1 MRSSRCSHRC
11 LSVSFSLLASLAHL
25 ASASCERL
33 LWAVADGV
41 VANAEE
47 TTPGVA
53 PGRLVTEYCP
63 HENPE
68 SSSEESESYSAAP
81 RAAPELA
88 GVRTGVVMSRLETLS
103 SKRPVAS
110 KRRVRDVAVG
120 RGVGAATG
128 LAGDSYGR
136 Y

>member
-1 MRSSRCSHRC
+1 M
-11 LSVSFSLLASLAHL
+11 
-25 ASASCERL
+25 
-33 LWAVADGV
+33 
-41 VANAEE
+41 
-47 TTPGVA
+47 A

-88 GVRTGVVMSRLETLS
+88 GVRTGVVMSRLETLT

-120 RGVGAATG
+120 RCVGAATG

>member
-1 MRSSRCSHRC
+1 MEHIAVHRHTRDNKPA
-11 LSVSFSLLASLAHL
+11 LNGH
-25 ASASCERL
+25 
-33 LWAVADGV
+33 GGHP
-41 VANAEE
+41 
-47 TTPGVA
+47 PGVA

-68 SSSEESESYSAAP
+68 LSSEESESYSAAP

-110 KRRVRDVAVG
+110 KRRGRDVAVG

-128 LAGDSYGR
+128 LAGDSHGR